1 MSEQPPP
8 FDRVKY
14 KETMRE
20 RWQSIDPVIYRETM
34 REQWESAAEGWHR
47 WIPVVGAWVGHAT
60 ELMLDLVHV
69 GTGGRVLDIAA
80 GDGDQSLLAAARVGP
95 AGFVLATDIARNL
108 VALASQT
115 ERERGFKNFDAR
127 VMDAENLTVDDEA
140 FDVVICRLGL
150 FFLPDL
156 SRALSEIRR
165 ALKPGGRVGGIVFS
179 TPDKNPFLS
188 VPISIIRRHAQ
199 LGPPLPGQPGPFSL
213 GAPGALA
220 SALERVGFSEVQT
233 RTVSAPLRL
242 ASARECVRF
251 EREAFGALHQML
263 AALTETARTEAW
275 QEVERELGKYE
286 GHDGFESPCEIVIV
300 TAVKE

>member
-1 MSEQPPP
+1 MPEQRSH
-8 FDRVKY
+8 FDPVRY

-20 RWQSIDPVIYRETM
+20 QWQSIDPVIYRETM
-34 REQWESAAEGWHR
+34 REQWQSTAEGWHR

-60 ELMLDLVHV
+60 KLMLDLAHV
-69 GTGGRVLDIAA
+69 GPGGRVLDIVA

-95 AGFVLATDIARNL
+95 TGFVLAADIAPNL

-115 ERERGFKNFDAR
+115 ARERGIENLDAR
-127 VMDAENLTVDDEA
+127 VMDAENLTVDDES

-156 SRALSEIRR
+156 PRALSEIRR
-165 ALKPGGRVGGIVFS
+165 ALKPGGRVGAIVFS
-179 TPDKNPFLS
+179 TPDKNLFLS

-220 SALERVGFSEVQT
+220 GALERAGYYEVQT
-233 RTVSAPLRL
+233 RTVSAPLRM
-242 ASARECVRF
+242 ASAQECVRF
-251 EREAFGALHQML
+251 ERDSFGALHQML
-263 AALTETARTEAW
+263 AALTETARAEAW

-286 GHDGFESPCEIVIV
+286 GHNGFESPCEIVV
-300 TAVKE
+300 VAGVKK